1 MYFITKRDKKKN
13 TNFKLRLFTGIFR
26 FKSRLVRCLAS
37 GSFIL
42 RNIFAMG
49 ITLYTPS
56 VALNTVA
63 GVPYW
68 ITLLGMTAICILFT
82 LLVSCCFIGTHIKKK
97 WAPRKTMSENFHSGQ
112 NTLWE
117 RTFTSTTDGGG
128 TLYKVN
134 YAKSN
139 QRMAIKKTFFN

>member
-1 MYFITKRDKKKN
+1 MKAKYL
-13 TNFKLRLFTGIFR
+13 NFNLSFFVEIFR

-56 VALNTVA
+56 VALNTVG

-68 ITLLGMTAICILFT
+68 ITLLGMTTICILFT
-82 LLVSCCFIGTHIKKK
+82 LMVSY
-97 WAPRKTMSENFHSGQ
+97 S
-112 NTLWE
+112 
-117 RTFTSTTDGGG
+117 
-128 TLYKVN
+128 
-134 YAKSN
+134 
-139 QRMAIKKTFFN
+139 

>member
-1 MYFITKRDKKKN
+1 MLLVTQKKKTTT
-13 TNFKLRLFTGIFR
+13 TNFNFRFLTGICR

-56 VALNTVA
+56 VALNTVG

-68 ITLLGMTAICILFT
+68 ITLLAMTAICILFT
-82 LLVSCCFIGTHIKKK
+82 LMVSG
-97 WAPRKTMSENFHSGQ
+97 R
-112 NTLWE
+112 
-117 RTFTSTTDGGG
+117 
-128 TLYKVN
+128 Y
-134 YAKSN
+134 
-139 QRMAIKKTFFN
+139 